1 MVWDDCVNCLERE
14 LSSRDFATWIRPLQA
29 SADGATLRI
38 LAPNPY
44 VCKHVSLNF
53 LARIRELVE
62 LYGEGSL
69 PLVQLDVG
77 DLADA
82 SPRPL
87 RSERANASQAARR
100 EGGLDPRF
108 TFDLFVEGRSNEM
121 ARAASLQAA
130 SEPPGQ
136 CFSPLALYGGTGLG
150 KTHLMHAI
158 GNKALLRN
166 PRIKVCYVH
175 SQQFVK
181 GLVGAL
187 RKNAMQ
193 KFAQR
198 YRKVDVLLIDDIQ
211 FFANKAQS
219 QDEFFHV
226 FNSLHQQDHQLVL
239 TCDRYP
245 VEVEGLEERLKSRF
259 VSGLS
264 VELDPPNL
272 ETRAAIL
279 LKKAE
284 HQGFDLDDDVAFY
297 MAENIRS
304 NVRELEGALQRVQA
318 HISFSGA
325 PTTKAVVGKIL
336 GDMFA
341 VHHRQVSIDRI
352 QSVVAEY
359 FNIRRADLLG
369 HRRTRSVVRPR
380 QMAMALAKELTKH
393 SLPEIGREFGGR
405 DHTTVLHA
413 CSRMKALRA
422 NYADVAEDYRNVSRK
437 LMR

>member
-1 MVWDDCVNCLERE
+1 MVWDDCVKSLERE
-14 LSSRDFATWIRPLQA
+14 LSSQDFSTWIRPLQA
-29 SADGATLRI
+29 SANGASLRI
-38 LAPNPY
+38 LAPNAY
-44 VCKHVSLNF
+44 VCRHVKDNF
-53 LARIRELVE
+53 LARIRELAD
-62 LYGEGSL
+62 LYSEGSSL
-69 PLVQLDVG
+69 QVEFEVG
-77 DLADA
+77 
-82 SPRPL
+82 SPAEAPVPL
-87 RSERANASQAARR
+87 RAGRGGVQAPRRNGLLNAS
-100 EGGLDPRF
+100 F
-108 TFDLFVEGRSNEM
+108 TFDCFVEGRSNEM
-121 ARAASLQAA
+121 AKAAALQAA
-130 SEPPGQ
+130 THPPGQ
-136 CFSPLALYGGTGLG
+136 CFNPLTLYGGTGLG

-158 GNKALLRN
+158 GNGVLAKN
-166 PRIKVCYVH
+166 PKLKVLYVH

-181 GLVGAL
+181 DFVGAL

-193 KFAQR
+193 KFTQR
-198 YRKVDVLLIDDIQ
+198 YRKIDVLLIDDIQ

-226 FNSLHQQDHQLVL
+226 FNSLHQEDHQMVL

-264 VELDPPNL
+264 VELDPPDL

-284 HQGFDLDDDVAFY
+284 QQGFELGDDVAFY

-304 NVRELEGALQRVQA
+304 NVRELEGALQRVQV
-318 HISFSGA
+318 HVSFSGA
-325 PTTKAVVGKIL
+325 SVTKSLVGQVL

-341 VHHRQVSIDRI
+341 AHHRQVSIDRI

-359 FNIRRADLLG
+359 FNVRRADLLG
-369 HRRTRSVVRPR
+369 KRRTRSMVRPR
-380 QMAMALAKELTKH
+380 QMAMALAKEFTKH

-413 CSRMKALRA
+413 CARVQALKAD
-422 NYADVAEDYRNVSRK
+422 YAEVAEDYRNLTRK